1 MRYHNI
7 LSKCR
12 LVFLYKLSWLPKKC
26 YLCKP
31 IYLRIDRLSR
41 IEVTDSFRFNI
52 SWDGYRQP
60 FPGSLCLDK
69 NAFLKVS
76 CFRAYTGAKISVLS
90 NASLTLGNSMMNMN
104 SSITCFCS
112 ITIGDDVLISENV
125 TIRDSDNHHL
135 QGSIVTAPI
144 VIQDRVWIG
153 MNAIILKGV
162 TIGEGAVVAAGAVVT
177 HDVPAHTLVAGVPAK
192 VIRENVYFER

>member
-1 MRYHNI
+1 MI
-7 LSKCR
+7 GLFLDKIR
-12 LVFLYKLSWLPKKC
+12 LFFLYKLTWIRKRCFLF
-26 YLCKP
+26 KP
-31 IYLRIDRLSR
+31 IYINIDKTAK

-52 SWDGYRQP
+52 SWDGHRQP
-60 FPGSLCLDK
+60 FPGSLCLSK
-69 NAFLKVS
+69 HSSLYVS
-76 CFRAYTGAKISVLS
+76 DFRAYTGSKITVNENAVLS
-90 NASLTLGNSMMNMN
+90 LGNSMMNMN

-125 TIRDSDNHHL
+125 TIRDSDNHNL
-135 QGSIVTAPI
+135 QGSKVTAPI

-192 VIRENVYFER
+192 VIRDNVHFER